1 MYNDYRKVIV
11 MYKKYENMSYEEFRK
26 LFIDDSVIIDFE
38 LPKDVQEDIE
48 GLEKA
53 IKERSLIDCLQ
64 GELYS
69 SINNN
74 LNHALTDN
82 QCRIIRKKYKI
93 G

>member
-1 MYNDYRKVIV
+1 
-11 MYKKYENMSYEEFRK
+11 MYKKYENMSYEDFRK
-26 LFIDDSVIIDFE
+26 MFVDDSIVIDFE
-38 LPKDVQEDIE
+38 LPKDVKEDIE

-64 GELYS
+64 EELYS

-74 LNHALTDN
+74 LNHTLSDC

-93 G
+93 